1 MHFTHN
7 LGMELHRLLVLQQG
21 EFRMRVVVKDL
32 HWRRLSSA
40 TEEKN
45 GRVGGKK
52 RFGSVYS
59 TFAQKRLPLASQP
72 AANHPLPTLAL
83 GSALQ
88 TAKYPTTWA
97 ED

>member
-1 MHFTHN
+1 
-7 LGMELHRLLVLQQG
+7 MELHRLLVLQQG
-21 EFRMRVVVKDL
+21 EFRMRVVVKEL

-59 TFAQKRLPLASQP
+59 TFAQKRLPLPPNQP
-72 AANHPLPTLAL
+72 LITPFPPLHWEAHCK
-83 GSALQ
+83 LQ
-88 TAKYPTTWA
+88 SNQQQKIDICDKW
-97 ED
+97 

>member
-1 MHFTHN
+1 
-7 LGMELHRLLVLQQG
+7 MELHRLLVLQQG

-52 RFGSVYS
+52 KVW
-59 TFAQKRLPLASQP
+59 KRVFNIRPKKASPASQP

-88 TAKYPTTWA
+88 TAK
-97 ED
+97 